1 MTKEEYA
8 LKLEEITKKKQK
20 NEIKYLLELN
30 GEFDFIKEIPEIEQL
45 LKEINMRD
53 KDFCLLDEI
62 VLGYCMAKKEGCQ
75 TIDEIFDWLE
85 KWEIIY
91 DMEYPDMYLN
101 YEGKWR
107 VRL

>member
-1 MTKEEYA
+1 MKLSREIEHILVVNKEFNFID
-8 LKLEEITKKKQK
+8 EIS
-20 NEIKYLLELN
+20 
-30 GEFDFIKEIPEIEQL
+30 EIEQL

-53 KDFCLLDEI
+53 KDYCIDK
-62 VLGYCMAKKEGCQ
+62 VVCGYCMAKREGCQ
-75 TIDEIFDWLE
+75 TFDEIIEQLE

-91 DMEYPDMYLN
+91 DMDYPDMYLN